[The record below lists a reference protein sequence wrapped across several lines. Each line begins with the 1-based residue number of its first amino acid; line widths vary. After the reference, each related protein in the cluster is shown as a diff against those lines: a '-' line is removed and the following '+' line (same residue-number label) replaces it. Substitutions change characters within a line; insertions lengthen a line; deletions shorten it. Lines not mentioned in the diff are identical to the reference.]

1 MAYGI
6 LGERKMNGIIKNRK
20 AYLVFLLPGLLFYMF
35 AVFYPIVDS
44 IRLSFVKWGGIGP
57 QVYIGFENYIK
68 MFSDSVFYQSF
79 FNNLIYLVIVVGMQL
94 GIGLLF
100 AIMLTYMKKRVSLVK
115 TLYYVPC
122 IITTVAV
129 GQMFRSIYATEPRGL
144 LNIILGAVGLGSME
158 TSWLANVNTVLA
170 CVSIPEGWRFTG
182 MYMVIY
188 YAALISID
196 NQVSEA
202 AMLDGATDWQTL
214 IKIKLP
220 MIKPVIVLSL
230 TMCITGALRG
240 FDIPFLLTNGGPGNT
255 SEMMSTY
262 MYKQAFTANKF
273 GYGSAIAVF
282 IIVES
287 ILAIF
292 ILRKATKN
300 SGN

>member
-1 MAYGI
+1 M
-6 LGERKMNGIIKNRK
+6 KGIIKNKK
-20 AYLVFLLPGLLFYMF
+20 AYLVFLLPGLAFYLF

-44 IRLSFVKWGGIGP
+44 IRLSFVKWSGIGA
-57 QVYIGFENYIK
+57 QKYVGFENYIK
-68 MFSDSVFYQSF
+68 MFSDSAFYQSF
-79 FNNLIYLVIVVGMQL
+79 FNNIIYLLIVVTMQL

-100 AIMLTYMKKRVSLVK
+100 AILLTYMKKHVSLVK

-129 GQMFRSIYATEPRGL
+129 GQMFRSMYATEPEGL
-144 LNIILGAVGLGSME
+144 VNIILGWFGLGALK
-158 TSWLANVNTVLA
+158 TSWLANVKTVLA

-214 IKIKLP
+214 IRIKLP

-255 SEMMSTY
+255 SELMSTY

-282 IIVES
+282 IIIES
-287 ILAIF
+287 ILAVF
-292 ILRKATKN
+292 ILRMITRRN
-300 SGN
+300 SD

>member
-1 MAYGI
+1 M
-6 LGERKMNGIIKNRK
+6 KGIIKNKK
-20 AYLVFLLPGLLFYMF
+20 AYLVFLLPGLVFYLF
-35 AVFYPIVDS
+35 AVFYPIIDS
-44 IRLSFVKWGGIGP
+44 IRLSFVRWSGIGV
-57 QVYIGFENYIK
+57 QKYVGFENYIK
-68 MFSDSVFYQSF
+68 MFSDSAFYQSF
-79 FNNLIYLVIVVGMQL
+79 FNNIIYLLIVVVMQL

-100 AIMLTYMKKRVSLVK
+100 AIILTYMKKHVSLVK

-129 GQMFRSIYATEPRGL
+129 GQMFRSIYATNPEGL
-144 LNIILGAVGLGSME
+144 LNIVLGWFGLDSLKI
-158 TSWLANVNTVLA
+158 SWLSNVKTVLA

-220 MIKPVIVLSL
+220 MIRPVIILSL

-255 SEMMSTY
+255 SELMSTY
-262 MYKQAFTANKF
+262 MYKQAFTASKF

-282 IIVES
+282 IIIES
-287 ILAIF
+287 ILAVF
-292 ILRKATKN
+292 ILRMITKRN
-300 SGN
+300 SD